1 MPHKGEKGRH
11 HSIQGGSTTYNGDTV
26 IVDMSQFMQ
35 FFFNLGVSP
44 RGSEAEKVR
53 RAWSCPLHWTYIWSG
68 NQQGLGND
76 ILNSIGIE
84 VGLVHT
90 ARNHCAESSG
100 LRRTDA
106 NLSESGSMSD
116 KVRRKRD
123 ERRRKRRWIFRNI
136 NICHFNRH
144 IGRYM

>member
-1 MPHKGEKGRH
+1 M
-11 HSIQGGSTTYNGDTV
+11 
-26 IVDMSQFMQ
+26 
-35 FFFNLGVSP
+35 
-44 RGSEAEKVR
+44 
-53 RAWSCPLHWTYIWSG
+53 CPLEGLKQKKLEGHGLAHYIGLISWSG

-90 ARNHCAESSG
+90 ARNHCAERSG
-100 LRRTDA
+100 LKRTDA

-123 ERRRKRRWIFRNI
+123 ERRRRRWVFENI
-136 NICHFNRH
+136 NFGHRNRH
-144 IGRYM
+144 LGRYM